1 MRINLITYNSAITA
15 LARAAKQP
23 QKQNQATDTADDSDL
38 WIRALQVL
46 DQMKADGIKPDGFS
60 FASAIS
66 CCGASG
72 KWEEAVGLL
81 DIMRKGGPRT
91 QPNKVAY
98 TAAISK
104 FQPGLFN
111 FCFVFS
117 IYSPSLSVDDMT
129 AACGNQGEHEQ
140 AMRLFRAMK
149 DEGLSPDIVTY
160 NAVFNSLKRSKQA
173 DTAYELWEEMC
184 GGSTKSN
191 STARATGAA
200 ARWTSPD
207 IITLTDLIA
216 TFSSNEGKVDHSRV
230 DEIFAD
236 AVARGIF
243 FSGFLDSTSEVD
255 LSGMSFPVARAACRY
270 TINKTLQCAEDSEN
284 LLDLQFITG
293 VGAAASNKVS
303 KENKEKRSTPQGGKD
318 FSKGKKSLSLRDYI
332 QEVLR
337 EDFSPPIQSFVPK
350 RAQGTIEIDR
360 SVLQGWIKSRK
371 K

>member
-23 QKQNQATDTADDSDL
+23 HQQNQAADTADDSEL
-38 WIRALQVL
+38 WIRALQLL
-46 DQMKADGIKPDGFS
+46 DQMKADGINPDGFS

-72 KWEEAVGLL
+72 KWEQAVSLL

-104 FQPGLFN
+104 FLPGHLIFY
-111 FCFVFS
+111 FVVS
-117 IYSPSLSVDDMT
+117 AHSNLSVDDMT

-149 DEGLSPDIVTY
+149 EEGLSPDIVTY
-160 NAVFNSLKRSKQA
+160 NAVFNSLKRSRQA

-184 GGSTKSN
+184 GGSAKSN
-191 STARATGAA
+191 NAAKATTTA

-216 TFSSNEGKVDHSRV
+216 TLSSKEWKDDHSRV

-236 AVARGIF
+236 AVTRGIF

-255 LSGMSFPVARAACRY
+255 LSGLSFPVARAACRY
-270 TINKTLQCAEDSEN
+270 TINRTLQRVEDSEKV
-284 LLDLQFITG
+284 LDLQFITG
-293 VGAAASNKVS
+293 VGAAAS
-303 KENKEKRSTPQGGKD
+303 KESRQRRSSPQGGKD
-318 FSKGKKSLSLRDYI
+318 FGKGKKSLSLRDYI
-332 QEVLR
+332 QEVLL

-360 SVLQGWIKSRK
+360 SVLQDWIKSRNK
-371 K
+371 